1 MLIKIDCI
9 KIEITEER
17 VDYMKKKI
25 AMDNNIYI
33 RNKKDAI
40 KLSAKISKNYE
51 EDQKKKLKEANKNDD
66 MFYIANM
73 LDNLSIFDI
82 FKILVN
88 KSKKY
93 I

>member
-1 MLIKIDCI
+1 MLIKIDSI
-9 KIEITEER
+9 EIEITEER

>member
-1 MLIKIDCI
+1 MLIKIDYI
-9 KIEITEER
+9 EIEITEER

>member
-9 KIEITEER
+9 EIEITEER
-17 VDYMKKKI
+17 GDYMKKKI

>member
-1 MLIKIDCI
+1 
-9 KIEITEER
+9 
-17 VDYMKKKI
+17 
-25 AMDNNIYI
+25 MDNNIYI

>member
-1 MLIKIDCI
+1 MLIKINCI
-9 KIEITEER
+9 EIEITEER

>member
-9 KIEITEER
+9 EIEITEER

-73 LDNLSIFDI
+73 LGNLSIFDI

>member
-1 MLIKIDCI
+1 MLIKIDSI
-9 KIEITEER
+9 EIEITEER

-51 EDQKKKLKEANKNDD
+51 EDQKKKLKELN
-66 MFYIANM
+66 FQ
-73 LDNLSIFDI
+73 
-82 FKILVN
+82 IL
-88 KSKKY
+88 
-93 I
+93 

>member
-1 MLIKIDCI
+1 MLIKIDSI
-9 KIEITEER
+9 EIEITEER

-73 LDNLSIFDI
+73 LDNLSILDI